1 MAASFRLEKPRGARI
16 FEHVAMA
23 NGDQALLVLSAV
35 EVGQPESV
43 PREQRDQRLAQV
55 AQQTGMYEFSGYA
68 GELRETATVRIP
80 EEIFDPAFYSP
91 LGGF

>member
-1 MAASFRLEKPRGARI
+1 M
-16 FEHVAMA
+16 
-23 NGDQALLVLSAV
+23 LSAV
-35 EVGQPESV
+35 EAGDPELI
-43 PREQRDQRLAQV
+43 PREQRDQRLAQA

-68 GELRETATVRIP
+68 SELRETATVRIP